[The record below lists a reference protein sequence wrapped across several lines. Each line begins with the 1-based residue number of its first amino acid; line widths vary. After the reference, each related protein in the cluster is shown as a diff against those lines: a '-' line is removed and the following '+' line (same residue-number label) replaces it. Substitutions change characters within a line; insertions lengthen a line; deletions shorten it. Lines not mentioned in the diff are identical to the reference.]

1 MSRRH
6 NRPGNIRSTLA
17 AFLRMDFMEDI
28 SYPLS
33 FAFGQLGALA
43 PVVIYFFVARLVG
56 SERRVGGDYF
66 TFVVIGFS
74 IATMLQGALSGF
86 GGSLQRALDR
96 GTFETFLVEPVRW
109 TFLPFAMNLWRSMLG
124 AFTGTLVLAAGL
136 VLGADYRAAGI
147 PEFLVLLLLGIAAS
161 TGIGILSASVVVLAK
176 RAQPIVAM
184 YGLAASLLA
193 GVLFSVD
200 LLPGWLRALSWLVP
214 HTYAINAAREVLMHT
229 PVAGAVPFGSAVIAL
244 LVFIVLS
251 FIPGLWALSRSL
263 EYARKLGTLSG
274 Y

>member
-17 AFLRMDFMEDI
+17 AFLRMDVMEDI
-28 SYPLS
+28 AYPLS
-33 FAFGQLGALA
+33 FVFGQLGALA

-56 SERRVGGDYF
+56 SSQRVGGDYF
-66 TFVVIGFS
+66 TFAVVGLS
-74 IATMLQGALSGF
+74 MATMLQGSLSGF

-109 TFLPFAMNLWRSMLG
+109 SFLPFAMNLWRSMLG
-124 AFTGTLVLAAGL
+124 ALTGTLVLAAGL

-147 PEFLVLLLLGIAAS
+147 PEFLVLVVLGIAAS

-176 RAQPIVAM
+176 RAQPIVAL
-184 YGLAASLLA
+184 YGLGASLLA
-193 GVLFSVD
+193 GTVFPVD

-214 HTYAINAAREVLMHT
+214 HTYVINATRDVLMHST
-229 PVAGAVPFGSAVIAL
+229 VGGAISFDSAAIAL

-251 FIPGLWALSRSL
+251 FIPGLWALTRSL